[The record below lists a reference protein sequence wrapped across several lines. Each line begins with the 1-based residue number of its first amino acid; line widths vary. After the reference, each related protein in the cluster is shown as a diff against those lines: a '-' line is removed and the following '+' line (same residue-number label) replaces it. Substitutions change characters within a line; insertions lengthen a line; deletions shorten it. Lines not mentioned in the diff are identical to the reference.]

1 MYGTIP
7 GLGAQAIPE
16 WNDTVGGGVAGRA
29 LGDARHRVRM
39 TIAPPSGRRSATVST
54 ARGVHGGVEQAIL
67 GKLINVGRV
76 DGRAIAAELTEAD
89 M

>member
-1 MYGTIP
+1 
-7 GLGAQAIPE
+7 
-16 WNDTVGGGVAGRA
+16 
-29 LGDARHRVRM
+29 
-39 TIAPPSGRRSATVST
+39 
-54 ARGVHGGVEQAIL
+54 VHGGVEQAIL